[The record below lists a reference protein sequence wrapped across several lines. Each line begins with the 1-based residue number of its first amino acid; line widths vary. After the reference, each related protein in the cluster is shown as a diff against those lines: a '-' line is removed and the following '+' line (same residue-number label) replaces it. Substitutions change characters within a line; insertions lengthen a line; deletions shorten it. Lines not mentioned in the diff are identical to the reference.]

1 MTNTFFVHKAPEV
14 ITGGEKGRKGAMDI
28 WSLGCCIVEM
38 TTGRRPW
45 SNLDNE
51 WAVMYHVATGCP
63 PLPEASQLSE
73 EGIDFLKQCFIR
85 SAHKRPSAQELLQ
98 HPWITNYLDLC
109 DEEMRYEGDEDHDG
123 SHHHL
128 AAKSPELKAVG
139 ASSSRIVRSIA
150 GSMPLEGHPDHVIG
164 GAQAQQ
170 YFRNI
175 GVNGRHDSQSS
186 SGHQASSPTTSINNN
201 EAEAHPDLIAPSP
214 SLDNGTIRSESSMRS
229 EASSIQYNEPPPIPN
244 LPHLSSASSLRS
256 EASSHNEA

>member
-1 MTNTFFVHKAPEV
+1 
-14 ITGGEKGRKGAMDI
+14 MDI

-85 SAHKRPSAQELLQ
+85 SAHKRPSALELLQ

-109 DEEMRYEGDEDHDG
+109 DEELRYENDEEHDG
-123 SHHHL
+123 SNHHHL

-139 ASSSRIVRSIA
+139 ASSSRIIRSIA

-164 GAQAQQ
+164 GAQAQE

-175 GVNGRHDSQSS
+175 SASNRHDSFSS
-186 SGHQASSPTTSINNN
+186 SNGHQVQDPTASSNYNGIETDT
-201 EAEAHPDLIAPSP
+201 HPDFTHSSP
-214 SLDNGTIRSESSMRS
+214 PLVDNGTIRSESSMRS
-229 EASSIQYNEPPPIPN
+229 ESSSIQFNELSSMPNIPR
-244 LPHLSSASSLRS
+244 HSSASSLRS
-256 EASSHNEA
+256 EASSHNEANI